1 MKKLLFIFIFTP
13 FLCVSQNK
21 NIPIKL
27 WSETD
32 TLLYSDFVN
41 KEISVFYKDSIH
53 ANGMIFNGWKSFSSV
68 DSIIDSIRNI
78 MYYDSSFIVINDE
91 SYVTLKHEQAHFD
104 ISEIYLRM
112 FLNSISKIHI
122 NTDFSSFNELTTHLK
137 NIDFIMDSLHRFFDL
152 LEDKRQ
158 ESFHKKIESFENL
171 DNRNHL
177 EIEESIR
184 IRDSLIN
191 NFNFYKN
198 GNDFFAERK
207 KIYLK
212 QKKYFDYFNKFMMQ
226 EDSIKNPLVKEYQ
239 NIYSKYK
246 TLHNKCQSLVDVY
259 NADKTESNLKELNK
273 KKNDLKIIEILLKER
288 ENEMKTFYYDFISD
302 YEIFVNLFPDFY
314 KNIPFLQR
322 LGNYYYDNKKYNL
335 SAKNYAHAIKLKES
349 QINNSEK
356 FDEMLNNLYE
366 SIANVYDALNMTKE
380 SIKIKVKRNM
390 RYNNKL

>member
-1 MKKLLFIFIFTP
+1 MK
-13 FLCVSQNK
+13 
-21 NIPIKL
+21 
-27 WSETD
+27 
-32 TLLYSDFVN
+32 
-41 KEISVFYKDSIH
+41 
-53 ANGMIFNGWKSFSSV
+53 
-68 DSIIDSIRNI
+68 
-78 MYYDSSFIVINDE
+78 
-91 SYVTLKHEQAHFD
+91 
-104 ISEIYLRM
+104 
-112 FLNSISKIHI
+112 
-122 NTDFSSFNELTTHLK
+122 
-137 NIDFIMDSLHRFFDL
+137 
-152 LEDKRQ
+152 
-158 ESFHKKIESFENL
+158 NL
-171 DNRNHL
+171 
-177 EIEESIR
+177 
-184 IRDSLIN
+184 
-191 NFNFYKN
+191 
-198 GNDFFAERK
+198 
-207 KIYLK
+207 
-212 QKKYFDYFNKFMMQ
+212 
-226 EDSIKNPLVKEYQ
+226 Q

>member
-191 NFNFYKN
+191 NFKFYKN